1 MEENI
6 KEVENALKLRNLS
19 KTRWTNRA
27 ESIHAVWTSYEV
39 IINTF
44 SAIQNSG
51 DFDTSTK
58 VTARSLC
65 HKRMSIDFVLSM
77 IFMKNIMPKTKQM
90 TEALQ
95 AEELNIVDAMTIIK
109 ATVDNLR
116 RINEDSHGMDA
127 EIHAG
132 IAYARKLGGDS
143 EAEFNR
149 KHRVRR
155 PPSRI
160 DDNPDSQVTLTMMQ
174 FYRREFKTVLDI
186 QIVQLGDNLIQCF
199 EAVKPLATVLQPPL
213 KNLNF
218 KDVQELVSLFPSNM
232 PVDPFVLHAE
242 FDNFVS
248 HALTHEREIN
258 EKLDTVAEVFKSAVP
273 LTNKAYR
280 RLMTAPVTVAKDER
294 TFTRL
299 KLTKTCLRTTM
310 TEQRLES
317 LMLISCEKDISN
329 TIDIDVI
336 AAKWVELKSQ
346 RISFSWTKIINLCT
360 FTIQIDLT
368 CCLFNE
374 NIH

>member
-1 MEENI
+1 M
-6 KEVENALKLRNLS
+6 
-19 KTRWTNRA
+19 
-27 ESIHAVWTSYEV
+27 
-39 IINTF
+39 NTF

-65 HKRMSIDFVLSM
+65 DKMMSIDFVLSM
-77 IFMKNIMPKTKQM
+77 MFMKNIMPKTKQM

-116 RINEDSHGMDA
+116 RINGDSHAMDA

-132 IAYARKLGGDS
+132 TAYARKLGGDP

-213 KNLNF
+213 KNPNF
-218 KDVQELVSLFPSNM
+218 QDVQELVSLFPSNM

-258 EKLDTVAEVFKSAVP
+258 KKLDTVAKVSKLSEVFKSAFP

-280 RLMTAPVTVAKDER
+280 LLMMAPVTVAKDER
-294 TFTRL
+294 TFSRL
-299 KLTKTCLRTTM
+299 KLIKTCLRTTM

-329 TIDIDVI
+329 TIDIDAI
-336 AAKWVELKSQ
+336 AAKWVELKSR
-346 RISFSWTKIINLCT
+346 RISFS
-360 FTIQIDLT
+360 
-368 CCLFNE
+368 
-374 NIH
+374 